1 MAHIPSLEE
10 TLSQIRQ
17 SMGLDRHKQERRFSD
32 FELKLENHIDI
43 ASHIINE
50 LFTVLN
56 MDKTACEDAFT
67 GLMEWANFQK
77 GLELNIWTGNASQQQ
92 VVWHLLVYSYAP
104 ALARRLAFWSL
115 ANTKSGLPPIDAGMP
130 GGKFWFL
137 PHLDKDTGSL
147 EMPVTQVINWLL
159 DLLGGASIYSIKG
172 GLGGNAED
180 EIDDQHVIRTLYNW
194 HKKGLPKSSQ
204 KIDELLTDNISL
216 NFKGAFSKSN
226 ALTLNE
232 NFQAALDFVKGKH
245 LADADSLKHEIPM
258 SVDRLKAV
266 FGGNGTDSDKAAFIE
281 QIATRYQFP
290 TMSTIRTRL
299 KIARMMQDGYKRLL
313 NFLCPDTQG
322 DCIDPAQNKIIQIIA
337 LFEMVYNLTIDA
349 GEMAESHI
357 EQDDWFE
364 SKLAPWDKDLLISIL
379 PFQFQDSYL
388 LVAERLTRIFLGL
401 EADSPL
407 EDFFPWNAESATRI
421 IERRLSV
428 IQKQH
433 EEDKQL
439 LNLRRSLRSS
449 SPWRTLSK
457 VNNLWVLGQLSNQSD
472 LSPKIQDL
480 LLKRMRELADTDE
493 QDVSINVIELGYLLN
508 GELNRRPRNVK
519 QRVQQLLDESERSS
533 GYEQW
538 QTPLLRFRAKHHLF
552 QNDLTAAIQDFKSAL
567 KACSDRAFGGLRG
580 EIARDGFATELA
592 EHGFIPHNQEIYYR
606 NLLAFTELTGEPPS
620 FEDAAVVCEE
630 FFWDSLYQPYPD
642 TDKIV
647 AVSKAQYEAIVDETF
662 GLILDADWAELKAWL
677 HSNAKRFRNKN
688 IKEARRNSVFLS
700 WLKLFN
706 HFEQTLPQ
714 LKNII
719 EQSLQ
724 QETQK
729 LEGFLENWRE
739 ATTILLESWP
749 EQAKIADFKGQT
761 PLMLALDKGDIE
773 LTRLLLPLSDVN
785 CQDYKGRSCF
795 HSAVMGGNLQ
805 CLELILY
812 SDYLDVLTT
821 TIEGNTALHMAV
833 RFGKPELVSLILDE
847 FPGLPEVMNNERQ
860 TALSLARDIYQN
872 YAYWHKFMSNEQRSI
887 GSKSDFT
894 DIISQLSVF
903 TD

>member
-1 MAHIPSLEE
+1 MAYIPSLEE
-10 TLSQIRQ
+10 TLSQLRQ
-17 SMGLDRHKQERRFSD
+17 SVGLDRHPQEKRFSD
-32 FELKLENHIDI
+32 FELNLENHTDI
-43 ASHIINE
+43 ARHILNE
-50 LFTVLN
+50 MFAVLN
-56 MDKTACEDAFT
+56 MDEAACKDAYT

-115 ANTKSGLPPIDAGMP
+115 ANTKIGLPPIDAGMP

-159 DLLGGASIYSIKG
+159 DLLGGTSVYSLKNS
-172 GLGGNAED
+172 LGSNAGH
-180 EIDDQHVIRTLYNW
+180 EIDEQHVIRTLYNW
-194 HKKGLPKSSQ
+194 HKKGVPKSSK
-204 KIDELLTDNISL
+204 KIDKLLSDNARL
-216 NFKGAFSKSN
+216 NFKGTFSKNN
-226 ALTLNE
+226 ALSMNE
-232 NFQAALDFVKGKH
+232 NFNAALDFVKRKH
-245 LADADSLKHEIPM
+245 LADADRLNHEIPM
-258 SVDRLKAV
+258 SVDKLEAIL
-266 FGGNGTDSDKAAFIE
+266 GGNATDGDKEAFIE
-281 QIATRYQFP
+281 QIAIRYQIP
-290 TMSTIRTRL
+290 TMRSIRTRL
-299 KIARMMQDGYKRLL
+299 KIARMMQNGYKRLL
-313 NFLCPDTQG
+313 MLLCPNIAE
-322 DCIDPAQNKIIQIIA
+322 DCLDPAQNKLLQVIA
-337 LFEMVYNLTIDA
+337 LFGMVYNLTIDA
-349 GEMAESHI
+349 TEVADSHE
-357 EQDDWFE
+357 EQDAWFE
-364 SKLAPWDKDLLISIL
+364 SKLAPWDKHLLISIL
-379 PFQFQDSYL
+379 PSQFQDGYL
-388 LVAERLTRIFLGL
+388 LVAERLTRIFMDL

-407 EDFFPWNAESATRI
+407 EDYIPWNTESATRV

-439 LNLRRSLRSS
+439 LNLRRSLRFS
-449 SPWRTLSK
+449 SPWRTLTK

-472 LSPKIQDL
+472 LSPKIQDM

-508 GELNRRPRNVK
+508 GELTRRPRNIK
-519 QRVQQLLDESERSS
+519 QRVQQLLDESECSS

-592 EHGFIPHNQEIYYR
+592 DHGFIPHNQEIYYR

-620 FEDAAVVCEE
+620 FEDAAVECEE
-630 FFWDSLYQPYPD
+630 FFWDTLYQPYPD

-647 AVSKAQYEAIVDETF
+647 AVSKAQLEAIFEETF
-662 GLILDADWAELKAWL
+662 SLILDADWEGLKAWL

-700 WLKLFN
+700 WLKVFN
-706 HFEQTLPQ
+706 
-714 LKNII
+714 KI
-719 EQSLQ
+719 EQRLR

-729 LEGFLENWRE
+729 FEVFLENWRY
-739 ATTILLESWP
+739 AMAIFLESWP

-812 SDYLDVLTT
+812 SDYIDVLTT

-833 RFGKPELVSLILDE
+833 RLGKPELVGLILYE
-847 FPGLPEVMNNERQ
+847 FPGLSEVMNNDRQ
-860 TALSLARDIYQN
+860 TALTLAKDIYQN
-872 YAYWHKFMSNEQRSI
+872 YARWQKVMNNESRSI
-887 GSKSDFT
+887 GSKSDFS